1 MVRCRKV
8 FGVVAVV
15 FLSVVASAT
24 HAQRAADDS
33 PLVVD
38 GTVRQVFRS
47 AAPGRNESLLQID
60 VTRSEA
66 RGAAEAGS
74 LSRFPAPGEP
84 LYVHVSQEGRPGV
97 PVGGNALPAEGTK
110 VRAFLKPRAQ
120 GGWEGASAAWIQPLG
135 EATARKEI
143 SPEDLAREAIEK
155 SNRGASL
162 GMTTELLKVDD
173 RYVLRVT
180 SVERGGPA
188 QASGLE
194 VGDVIAAA
202 DGKEI
207 TSPNQLA
214 EFAASG
220 KPVSL
225 VVVDVN
231 TGRGARVELDP
242 RGKPA
247 DKKSADSKTAETAP
261 AEQPQP
267 PPVSLGLSAEPVKLG
282 MRSALKVIR
291 VDPAGPAAKA
301 GIEPDDILVAA
312 NGAPTTGVEQLLSA
326 LRKSGPTL
334 KLTVRDSRTGRDV
347 DVDVNLGTIAKSAPA
362 EVETPIKPTAGKL
375 GAITELAFHD
385 SDFAVKV
392 TEVEPG
398 SAAARAGLRPGLL
411 IVAADGKPVLHPNDL
426 NDAVRN
432 SSGALKL
439 TVVEPSSGKKSDLNL
454 SLR

>member
-1 MVRCRKV
+1 MIRCRTV
-8 FGVVAVV
+8 CGVVAVV
-15 FLSVVASAT
+15 LLNVTASAT
-24 HAQRAADDS
+24 QAQRAANDS
-33 PLVVD
+33 PLIVD
-38 GTVRQVFRS
+38 GTVRQVYRS
-47 AAPGRNESLLQID
+47 ASQGRYESLLQID

-66 RGAAEAGS
+66 RGASEADMS
-74 LSRFPAPGEP
+74 LRYPAPGEP
-84 LYVHVSQEGRPGV
+84 LYVHVSQEGRPGS
-97 PVGGNALPAEGTK
+97 PSSGASLPAEGTK
-110 VRAFLKPRAQ
+110 VRAYLKPRAQ
-120 GGWEGASAAWIQPLG
+120 GGWEGASAAWIQPLD
-135 EATARKEI
+135 EPATKKEI

-162 GMTTELLKVDD
+162 GMTTELLKVED
-173 RYVLRVT
+173 RYVLRVA
-180 SVERGGPA
+180 SVESGGPA
-188 QASGLE
+188 QVAGLE

-202 DGKEI
+202 DGKGI

-214 EFAASG
+214 EIAASR

-242 RGKPA
+242 RGKPGDA
-247 DKKSADSKTAETAP
+247 KTDTAP
-261 AEQPQP
+261 AQEPQP
-267 PPVSLGLSAEPVKLG
+267 SPVSLGLSAEPVKLG

-312 NGAPTTGVEQLLSA
+312 NGTPTTGVEQLLSA

-347 DVDVNLGTIAKSAPA
+347 DVDVNLGGVAKSAPA
-362 EVETPIKPTAGKL
+362 EVEAPSKPSAGKL
-375 GAITELAFHD
+375 GAVTELAFHD

-411 IVAADGKPVLHPNDL
+411 IIAADGKPVLHPNDL

-439 TVVEPSSGKKSDLNL
+439 TLVDPSSGKKSDLNVT
-454 SLR
+454 LR

>member
-1 MVRCRKV
+1 MGFCRAV
-8 FGVVAVV
+8 SGVVAALFLVV
-15 FLSVVASAT
+15 ISFAS
-24 HAQRAADDS
+24 HAQHAADDS
-33 PLVVD
+33 PLVID
-38 GTVRQVFRS
+38 GTKRQVYRS
-47 AAPGRNESLLQID
+47 DAQGRNELLLQID

-66 RGAAEAGS
+66 RGAAEVIAP
-74 LSRFPAPGEP
+74 LRFPAPGEP
-84 LYVHVSQEGRPGV
+84 LYVHLSKDRRSGS
-97 PVGGNALPAEGTK
+97 PVNSLPAEGTR
-110 VRAFLKPRAQ
+110 VRAYLKPRAQ
-120 GGWEGASAAWIQPLG
+120 GGWEGAAPAWIQPLG
-135 EATARKEI
+135 EVAPKQEI
-143 SPEDLAREAIEK
+143 SPEDLARDEIEK

-162 GMTTELLKVDD
+162 GMTTEMLKVED

-188 QASGLE
+188 QAAGLE

-231 TGRGARVELDP
+231 SGRGARVELDP
-242 RGKPA
+242 RGKPSDA
-247 DKKSADSKTAETAP
+247 KTSDKTP
-261 AEQPQP
+261 AEEPQA

-312 NGAPTTGVEQLLSA
+312 NGTPTTGVEQLLSA

-347 DVDVNLGTIAKSAPA
+347 DVDVNLGGGAKAAPA
-362 EVETPIKPTAGKL
+362 EVETPIKPSAGKL
-375 GAITELAFHD
+375 GAVTELAFHD

-392 TEVEPG
+392 TEVEAG
-398 SAAARAGLRPGLL
+398 SAAARAGLRSGLL
-411 IVAADGKPVLHPNDL
+411 IIAADGKPVLHPNDL

-439 TVVEPSSGKKSDLNL
+439 TVVEPSSGKKSDLNV
-454 SLR
+454 SLH